1 MTKKVI
7 NESSLTKND
16 EKDLRNRLKTIVDK
30 INKESDKNDDL
41 SSHSSD
47 DTKLDVKRSLSFFG
61 FSNIDLFFSLMKN
74 RIQSSEKLKEQF
86 FYDHNYIFHGK
97 LSIYADRQQDN
108 KLELQTTIFLS
119 LFPLIIPV

>member
-1 MTKKVI
+1 LTKKVI
-7 NESSLTKND
+7 NESSLTKNE

-86 FYDHNYIFHGK
+86 FYGTIKVLLHNRVNLFDKMKSNFSWKI
-97 LSIYADRQQDN
+97 IYLCR
-108 KLELQTTIFLS
+108 
-119 LFPLIIPV
+119 